1 MLRLVGR
8 RKSEEERRDELLSAY
23 LDGELGERER
33 QRLEARLAQDPTLR
47 AELRAL
53 HQTVSLLE
61 ELPHVA
67 APRNFILSKSMV
79 ERRQPAPRREPQPRL
94 SRVERMAWA
103 APLLTAATAVVS
115 LLFAVVLVGDLLL
128 PGTGGLASVPEA
140 MEQSKEIPQIALEA
154 EPADEAF
161 RIEGEVAPSPTLAP
175 MAAAEAPAE
184 EPEMAAE
191 VEEEAGIEREVAPS
205 ATAAPMAAA
214 EAPVV
219 EPEMAVEDKARTEG
233 EDTPSPLS
241 TPAPAG
247 EAPREEPE
255 MAIAAEAEA
264 AEGTQAS
271 EALPE
276 EETPPALT
284 PAAGGGPTE
293 EATALAAPT
302 AEPRLA
308 PTVVSGAASTATI
321 PPEAPAV
328 SDAPAEGELGLL
340 EPAPGEIEVTPL
352 PIQAEERAVR
362 GPSRGRLPWE
372 LLEVGLGLAAVVLT
386 FVTIQAWRVRRR

>member
-1 MLRLVGR
+1 MLRLLGR

-33 QRLEARLAQDPTLR
+33 QRLEARLAQDPMLR

-61 ELPHVA
+61 ELPQVA
-67 APRNFILSKSMV
+67 ARRNFILSRSMV
-79 ERRQPAPRREPQPRL
+79 ERRQPAPRPAPEARL
-94 SRVERMAWA
+94 RWA

-140 MEQSKEIPQIALEA
+140 MEQPKEVPQIALEA

-161 RIEGEVAPSPTLAP
+161 RIEGEVARSPTLAP
-175 MAAAEAPAE
+175 MAAAEAPVE

-205 ATAAPMAAA
+205 PTLAPMAAA
-214 EAPVV
+214 EAPVD
-219 EPEMAVEDKARTEG
+219 ELEMAVEEKARTEG

-284 PAAGGGPTE
+284 AAAGGGPTE
-293 EATALAAPT
+293 EATAPAAPT
-302 AEPRLA
+302 VEPSIA
-308 PTVVSGAASTATI
+308 PTVVSGAASTVTI
-321 PPEAPAV
+321 PPEAPTV
-328 SDAPAEGELGLL
+328 SDAPPEGELGLL
-340 EPAPGEIEVTPL
+340 EPTPSEIEVTPL
-352 PIQAEERAVR
+352 PIQPEERAVR

-372 LLEVGLGLAAVVLT
+372 LLEVGLGLAALVLT